1 MGKMYSKNDLKT
13 IKGMFQSPL
22 IPKNYFVTGGKA
34 VSSVS
39 SLNAFDAALS
49 SAGIAQCNLVSVSS
63 ILPMGAKEVEKCSIP
78 PGTITFA
85 VLSRMDGLPGET
97 ICAGIAWGWTLKGE
111 RLSYGLV
118 AEGHGSKSEEEIREE
133 LRLKLAEMAEARG
146 VKLSD
151 VKFRIEYMKVPEEK
165 YGCVI
170 AALIYD
176 NGQTRFRE

>member
-1 MGKMYSKNDLKT
+1 MDSKKDLKT
-13 IKGMFQSPL
+13 IKGTFQSPL
-22 IPKNYFVTGGKA
+22 IPKSFFVTGGKA

-49 SAGIAQCNLVSVSS
+49 AAGIAQCNLVSVSS
-63 ILPMGAKEVEKCSIP
+63 ILPMEAREVDAYPIT

-97 ICAGIAWGWTLKGE
+97 ICAGIAWGWTVKGE

-118 AEGHGSKSEEEIREE
+118 AEGHGYKSEGEMKEE
-133 LRLKLAEMAEARG
+133 LRLKLEEMAEARG

-151 VKFRIEYMKVPEEK
+151 IKFRIEGMRVPEGR
-165 YGCVI
+165 YGCVV

-176 NGQTRFRE
+176 NGQTNFER